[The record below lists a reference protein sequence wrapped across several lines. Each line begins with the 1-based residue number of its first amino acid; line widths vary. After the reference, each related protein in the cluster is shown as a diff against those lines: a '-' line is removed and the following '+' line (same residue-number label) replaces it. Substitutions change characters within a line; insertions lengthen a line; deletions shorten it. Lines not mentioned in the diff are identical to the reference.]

1 MYRFVVR
8 ITLFLSP
15 IFYIFAFKYQ
25 KNIFKLIMKRNYR
38 KAALL
43 LAGFTFAFTTWAQ
56 EISLKTK
63 DTQIKVD
70 EQGNYSSIQVC
81 GKEILQ

>member
-1 MYRFVVR
+1 
-8 ITLFLSP
+8 
-15 IFYIFAFKYQ
+15 
-25 KNIFKLIMKRNYR
+25 MKRNYR

-81 GKEILQ
+81 GKEILQEKDYPVITAGTGGKTSRQ

>member
-1 MYRFVVR
+1 
-8 ITLFLSP
+8 
-15 IFYIFAFKYQ
+15 
-25 KNIFKLIMKRNYR
+25 MKRNYR